1 MNIPQAIY
9 CKEEVL
15 STMAEMREV
24 IDSLERI
31 VDAAF
36 WRFPTY
42 NDLLYSVN

>member
-1 MNIPQAIY
+1 M
-9 CKEEVL
+9 E
-15 STMAEMREV
+15 EMREV